1 MDRCSRYKIIVNG
14 LVNKIILITGCS
26 SGFGMVSAARLS
38 ALGNTVYASM
48 RNLEKDND
56 LKLELK
62 RRNTNCHIIPLDVC
76 DDASIQDTINTITKQ
91 EGKLDI
97 LINNAGYGIGGFFED
112 LSEKEVRDQFE
123 TNFFGVQKVTR
134 IVLPLM
140 RKTAKESKELFSTKI
155 INISSAQ
162 GRSALPGLGA
172 YGASK
177 FALEGFS
184 EGLYFELQPFGV
196 EVVLLEPGTYSTK
209 ALDENSKEASA
220 GLKSESPYLEY
231 TKNLK
236 SLHRKIL
243 ETQRGV
249 GDPENVAIIIEK
261 IIKRKRNKLRYLAG
275 TQAKFRVGLRSILPF
290 SWFSKIIL
298 KIIMGIAKTP

>member
-14 LVNKIILITGCS
+14 LVNKTILITGCS

-140 RKTAKESKELFSTKI
+140 RKTAKKSKELFSTKI

-162 GRSALPGLGA
+162 GRSALPGLGG
-172 YGASK
+172 YGA
-177 FALEGFS
+177 
-184 EGLYFELQPFGV
+184 
-196 EVVLLEPGTYSTK
+196 
-209 ALDENSKEASA
+209 
-220 GLKSESPYLEY
+220 
-231 TKNLK
+231 
-236 SLHRKIL
+236 
-243 ETQRGV
+243 
-249 GDPENVAIIIEK
+249 
-261 IIKRKRNKLRYLAG
+261 
-275 TQAKFRVGLRSILPF
+275 
-290 SWFSKIIL
+290 
-298 KIIMGIAKTP
+298 